1 MDTFYKKTSCLTQSQ
16 NSNCL
21 KLGNNFRAN
30 MWHNM
35 FCCKHD
41 RDDFCYFLY
50 GHLYDQH
57 YLDNEEVFLT

>member
-1 MDTFYKKTSCLTQSQ
+1 MAIRAPDGANKLTLQSQ

-30 MWHNM
+30 IWLNI
-35 FCCKHD
+35 FCSEN
-41 RDDFCYFLY
+41 DDFRYFLY
-50 GHLYDQH
+50 DQY